1 MRIENLTFKEENK
14 KIIVEEKRHDYSYYE
29 YTPEK
34 ILDIV
39 KKNPNDVENDEWKTL
54 IQMLYPDSLIC
65 SGLFQPLLL
74 FHIKNGLRVDPPYL
88 AFNNIT
94 EYNKKIKSSLF
105 EKICDFLTDN
115 GVELND
121 TWLKVLESIKKDYKE

>member
-1 MRIENLTFKEENK
+1 MKIENLTFKEENK
-14 KIIVEEKRHDYSYYE
+14 KIIVEEKLHDYNYYE
-29 YTPEK
+29 YTPDM
-34 ILDIV
+34 ILAIV
-39 KKNPNDVENDEWKTL
+39 KKNPEEVENDEWRTL

-121 TWLKVLESIKKDYKE
+121 TWLKCLEAIKKDYKG